1 MRTFDFPYCFFAFE
15 EWNPMQERCV
25 PYFCKDRNLVVSAT
39 VAAGKTAIA
48 EAIISYELSK
58 PESKAVYVS
67 PLKALSMEK
76 YEEWTKHETFG
87 QYKIAL
93 MDSDHHLE
101 KPDLSSIQLVIAT
114 VESMN
119 VCCRRRDEWLKK
131 VRVLIF
137 DEAHLFD
144 HEKRGACSEALM
156 MDLSQINPE
165 CRLICLSG
173 TLSNAAQ
180 IAGWLN
186 VLNGKSTNYVVSN
199 WRPTTLYK
207 KIEVLNELKDQI
219 RFVKDK
225 IKENPYEKFLIFV
238 HSKRIGEILVDHL
251 RKSGIRCGFFSANL
265 NNEQKSELLTKFRAQ
280 YSGLQILVATSSL
293 SMGVSL

>member
-1 MRTFDFPYCFFAFE
+1 
-15 EWNPMQERCV
+15 MQERCV
-25 PYFCKDRNLVVSAT
+25 PFFCEDKNLVVSAT

-48 EAIISYELSK
+48 EAIISYELSRFDD
-58 PESKAVYVS
+58 SKAIYVS
-67 PLKALSMEK
+67 PLKALSLEK
-76 YEEWTKHETFG
+76 YEEWSKHETISE
-87 QYKIAL
+87 YKIAL

-101 KPDLSSIQLVIAT
+101 QADFESTRLIIAT

-119 VCCRRRDEWLKK
+119 ICCRRRDKWLKN
-131 VRVLIF
+131 VRVLVF

-156 MDLSQINPE
+156 MDLSQINSE

-173 TLSNAAQ
+173 TLSNASQ
-180 IAGWLN
+180 MAGWLN
-186 VLNGKSTNYVVSN
+186 TLNGKSTNFIVSS
-199 WRPTTLYK
+199 WRPTKLYK
-207 KIEVLNELKDQI
+207 KIEVLNELKEQMN
-219 RFVKDK
+219 FVKNK

-251 RKSGIRCGFFSANL
+251 RKNGIRCGFFSSNL
-265 NNEQKSELLTKFRAQ
+265 NKNQKDELLSRFREK
-280 YSGLQILVATSSL
+280 YGTLQILVATSSL

>member
-1 MRTFDFPYCFFAFE
+1 
-15 EWNPMQERCV
+15 
-25 PYFCKDRNLVVSAT
+25 
-39 VAAGKTAIA
+39 
-48 EAIISYELSK
+48 
-58 PESKAVYVS
+58 
-67 PLKALSMEK
+67 
-76 YEEWTKHETFG
+76 
-87 QYKIAL
+87 
-93 MDSDHHLE
+93 MDSVHHLE

-156 MDLSQINPE
+156 MDLSQINSE

-280 YSGLQILVATSSL
+280 YGGLQILVATSSL

>member
-1 MRTFDFPYCFFAFE
+1 
-15 EWNPMQERCV
+15 MQERCV
-25 PYFCKDRNLVVSAT
+25 PFFCEDKNLVVSAT

-48 EAIISYELSK
+48 EAIISYELSH

-67 PLKALSMEK
+67 PLKALSLEK
-76 YEEWTKHETFG
+76 YEEWSKHETIG
-87 QYKIAL
+87 EYKIAL

-101 KPDLSSIQLVIAT
+101 QASFESTRLIIAT

-119 VCCRRRDEWLKK
+119 ICCRRRDKWLKN
-131 VRVLIF
+131 VRVLVF

-156 MDLSQINPE
+156 MDLSQVNPE

-186 VLNGKSTNYVVSN
+186 VLNGKSTNFIVSS
-199 WRPTTLYK
+199 WRPTKLYK
-207 KIEVLNELKDQI
+207 KIEVLNELKEQMN
-219 RFVKDK
+219 FVKNK
-225 IKENPYEKFLIFV
+225 IKKNSYEKFLIFV
-238 HSKRIGEILVDHL
+238 HSKRIGEILVEHL
-251 RKSGIRCGFFSANL
+251 RKNGIRCGFFSSNL
-265 NNEQKSELLTKFRAQ
+265 NKNQKDELLSRFREK
-280 YSGLQILVATSSL
+280 YGTLQILVATSSL